1 MAIKVVLEMF
11 EFVTN
16 ELQYNKVSISRVYPC
31 FIFLKTK
38 LLLNIDN
45 YKYTKQLRKDLY
57 DSLMT
62 RFSELVKADLFQLST
77 LLDPNFGLSAFDPS
91 EHSSLKVKLKQQM
104 LLIKPVERKEKTETL
119 NSFISSNYVL
129 FENVNENICEID
141 DFDSKINSYLDL
153 VSRKNFNNALDF
165 WRCHEK
171 QFPIISQLAKK
182 FLGVQASSACV
193 ERMFSI
199 AGHIFTNK
207 RRRTGVKLFENLV
220 FMKLNENYL

>member
-1 MAIKVVLEMF
+1 
-11 EFVTN
+11 
-16 ELQYNKVSISRVYPC
+16 
-31 FIFLKTK
+31 
-38 LLLNIDN
+38 
-45 YKYTKQLRKDLY
+45 
-57 DSLMT
+57 MT

>member
-16 ELQYNKVSISRVYPC
+16 ELQSNKVSISRVYPC

-45 YKYTKQLRKDLY
+45 YKYTKQLRNDLY

-104 LLIKPVERKEKTETL
+104 LLIKPIERK
-119 NSFISSNYVL
+119 
-129 FENVNENICEID
+129 
-141 DFDSKINSYLDL
+141 
-153 VSRKNFNNALDF
+153 RKN
-165 WRCHEK
+165 
-171 QFPIISQLAKK
+171 
-182 FLGVQASSACV
+182 
-193 ERMFSI
+193 
-199 AGHIFTNK
+199 
-207 RRRTGVKLFENLV
+207 
-220 FMKLNENYL
+220 